1 MSKNILLTSLST
13 KGIYKPLR
21 YYSANNEFNH
31 SYCEAMQSMEA
42 STKYILSRF
51 PIDEILVIGD
61 EMSLDNENSLKPF
74 RLMDA
79 GELYSAEPQTLSPFG
94 LYRSRLAQALGE
106 QSLEQQVCNAL
117 LPEEEREKLAA
128 FILDFQEQN
137 SQREPKR
144 LNRLFDELAHNG
156 QMFGQFLDALAAAFP
171 AARENPSLYMSWVN
185 NYLYMQLKPTAK
197 MEILPVNENICARY
211 IPAAMLDSREYWVNT
226 ILGMTEDVFD
236 TGAETNLFV
245 SLDNNSSVDS
255 HLVMNLLDILVSTPG
270 SSVHIKK
277 IYKVYESSSGLTGEI
292 CDHTAVFRTTDLVAA
307 AHAFLNYSKTD
318 MLVDFWES
326 SSERND
332 RVSSLIYAARH
343 VDVGISI
350 CNIKEVQAG
359 IQRLR
364 NLLRD
369 THSWTKD
376 GYYGLLF
383 GVIAGS
389 IKADYHSLLEGDG
402 PVPFIELIKWAYRHQ
417 LYQQV
422 LTLIETYAPANLV
435 NSGIFYYCDDE
446 SQVNDITKVLALQR
460 LEMKSYE
467 YYKMDDIDHY
477 FVKYYD
483 RGGVK
488 LNGSRGE
495 DRNLV
500 YAATRVQSIGRK
512 DPGRISGHTA
522 CDSLETVQNVLY
534 AYFHLGFVRNK
545 ISHADADALSEVRL
559 IVSESDISSSMLLMR
574 ESIEYF
580 IISYEKA
587 LEEVKGKNPKIV
599 AVSPDAVRNVADRL
613 RRERIQEERAQGS
626 AKK

>member
-1 MSKNILLTSLST
+1 MK
-13 KGIYKPLR
+13 K
-21 YYSANNEFNH
+21 
-31 SYCEAMQSMEA
+31 
-42 STKYILSRF
+42 
-51 PIDEILVIGD
+51 
-61 EMSLDNENSLKPF
+61 
-74 RLMDA
+74 
-79 GELYSAEPQTLSPFG
+79 
-94 LYRSRLAQALGE
+94 
-106 QSLEQQVCNAL
+106 
-117 LPEEEREKLAA
+117 
-128 FILDFQEQN
+128 N

-171 AARENPSLYMSWVN
+171 AARENPSLYISWVN

-307 AHAFLNYSKTD
+307 AHAFVNYSKTD
-318 MLVDFWES
+318 MLMDFLES

-343 VDVGISI
+343 VDVGISM

-364 NLLRD
+364 NLFRD

-422 LTLIETYAPANLV
+422 LTLIEAYAPTNLV

-460 LEMKSYE
+460 LELKSYE
-467 YYKMDDIDHY
+467 YYKLDDIDHY
-477 FVKYYD
+477 FIKYYD

-500 YAATRVQSIGRK
+500 YAATRVQSIGSK

-559 IVSESDISSSMLLMR
+559 IVSESDISSAMLLMR

-626 AKK
+626 AKKALLYICLQYDGLLRPLPEPIWWIVGNPALVEPFCEGFIRRLSEFKVEER

>member
-21 YYSANNEFNH
+21 YYSANNEFDH

-144 LNRLFDELAHNG
+144 LNRLFDELAHNR

-171 AARENPSLYMSWVN
+171 AARENPSLYMNWVN

-343 VDVGISI
+343 VDVGISM

-389 IKADYHSLLEGDG
+389 IKADYRSLLEGDG

-435 NSGIFYYCDDE
+435 NSGIFYYCSDE
-446 SQVNDITKVLALQR
+446 SQVNDIAKVLALQR

-477 FVKYYD
+477 FIKYYD

-512 DPGRISGHTA
+512 DPDRISGHTA

-559 IVSESDISSSMLLMR
+559 IVSESDISSAMLLMR

-613 RRERIQEERAQGS
+613 RRERIQEERAQDS

>member
-21 YYSANNEFNH
+21 YYSANNEFDH

-171 AARENPSLYMSWVN
+171 AARENPSLYISWVN

-318 MLVDFWES
+318 MLMDFLES

-343 VDVGISI
+343 VDVGISM

-364 NLLRD
+364 NLFRD

-422 LTLIETYAPANLV
+422 LTLIEAYAPTNLV

-460 LEMKSYE
+460 LELKSYE
-467 YYKMDDIDHY
+467 YYKLDDIDHY
-477 FVKYYD
+477 FIKYYD

-500 YAATRVQSIGRK
+500 YAATRVQSIGSK

-559 IVSESDISSSMLLMR
+559 IVSESDISSAMLLMR